1 MKYNYIDFLKQDV
14 DGPKQINKLM
24 YDSVFLYKLMNKILK
39 YFPKYRYINLE
50 TNEARLIAYN
60 ILYEARLTPMEFV
73 DIASKYSFINKEQS
87 SEIFPIMDSFLNR
100 FTDYYFDPVEKKWFP
115 SIEYLKSEK
124 YLDDFTEY
132 YIEVHY

>member
-60 ILYEARLTPMEFV
+60 ILYEARLTPREFV

-100 FTDYYFDPVEKKWFP
+100 FTDYYFDHVEKKWFP
-115 SIEYLKSEK
+115 SIEHLKSEK

-132 YIEVHY
+132 YIEAHY